1 MNTYQLNVS
10 FDQLLSILKQC
21 SVSEKQQ
28 IITELLNENP
38 RLKFALFMEKFNK
51 EVLSDEEIKEEID
64 TVRQEHYEK
73 GYHQIK
79 QA

>member
-38 RLKFALFMEKFNK
+38 RLKFALFMEKFDK

-64 TVRQEHYEK
+64 TVRQERYEK
-73 GYHQIK
+73 GYRQIK

>member
-38 RLKFALFMEKFNK
+38 RLKFALFMEKFDK

-64 TVRQEHYEK
+64 TVRQERHEK

-79 QA
+79 KA

>member
-38 RLKFALFMEKFNK
+38 RLKFALFMEKFDK

-64 TVRQEHYEK
+64 TVRQGRYEK

-79 QA
+79 KA

>member
-1 MNTYQLNVS
+1 
-10 FDQLLSILKQC
+10 
-21 SVSEKQQ
+21 
-28 IITELLNENP
+28 
-38 RLKFALFMEKFNK
+38 MEKFDK